1 MNKNKKEAP
10 VLLLEGGS
18 SSERE
23 ISFKSAASVRNA
35 LKELGYKVVSFDM
48 NEGVA
53 ALKKKID
60 KENPFVVFNA
70 LHGGWGE
77 NGHVPAYLD
86 MLKIPY
92 THSGLFASAL
102 GMNKIMTKAVAA
114 SLNIDIAKGIV
125 PAEAW
130 ILTTTK
136 TDFDCVI
143 KPNQEGSSVGVVLL
157 KKGDKIPEEVKQEVL
172 KGKSFVVEEY
182 IPGREFSVAVLDTKV
197 LGIIELIPQN
207 GFYDYEHKYE
217 KGKTEHLF
225 PTNLTD
231 EIIEKLHQ
239 GALKMHSFL
248 GCKGT
253 TRCDFRYDE
262 KENRVVFLEINTHPG
277 LTDLSLVP
285 ELALNNGITY
295 NQLIEY
301 LIEQADFEK

>member
-23 ISFKSAASVRNA
+23 ISFKSAGSVRNA

-48 NEGVA
+48 NEGVG

-60 KENPFVVFNA
+60 EEKPFVIFNA

-114 SLNIDIAKGIV
+114 SLHIDVAKGIV
-125 PAEAW
+125 PAEEW

-157 KKGDKIPEEVKQEVL
+157 KKGDKIPEEVKQEAL
-172 KGKSFVVEEY
+172 NGKSFVVEEY
-182 IPGREFSVAVLDTKV
+182 IPGREFSVAVLDTTV
-197 LGIIELIPQN
+197 LGIIELVPQN

-217 KGKTEHLF
+217 KGKTEHIF

-231 EIIEKLHQ
+231 EITEKLHQ
-239 GALKMHSFL
+239 VALRMHSFL
-248 GCKGT
+248 GCKGA

-285 ELALNNGITY
+285 ELALNKGITY

-301 LIEQADFEK
+301 LIERADFEK